1 MKNYLVLIPARAG
14 SQRLPEKNMKM
25 LGDLPLIGHSINYAR
40 QAGFE
45 HITVTTN
52 DFEVAAYAKSK
63 DLNVI
68 HRPDELAGNQEP
80 VISAIQHAL
89 ENLPDDYYSIIL
101 LQPTNPL
108 RPETLLR
115 EAIQIFEEENC
126 ESLMTV
132 SRNVHKLGTISNNRF
147 KPYNYKMGQRS
158 QDLQPLYYENGL
170 LYIFKT
176 ELVKQGKLLGEK
188 NFPLIVEHPFAE
200 IDIDTETDFKKA
212 EMYLNFYK
220 DIY

>member
-1 MKNYLVLIPARAG
+1 MKNYLLLIPARAG
-14 SQRLPEKNMKM
+14 SQRLPGKNMKM

-45 HITVTTN
+45 DITVTTN

-80 VISAIQHAL
+80 VITAIQHAL
-89 ENLPDDYYSIIL
+89 ESMSKKLDAVIL

-108 RPETLLR
+108 RPATLLK
-115 EAIQIFEEENC
+115 EAIKIFEQENC

-132 SRNVHKLGTISNNRF
+132 SRNAHKLGTIKDNVF
-147 KPYNYKMGQRS
+147 EPYNYTMGQRS
-158 QDLQPLYYENGL
+158 QDLEPLYYENGL

-176 ELVKQGKLLGEK
+176 ELVQEGRLLGD
-188 NFPLIVEHPFAE
+188 NNYPFIVEHPFAE
-200 IDIDTETDFKKA
+200 IDIDTEADFIKA
-212 EMYLNFYK
+212 EMYLNHFR
-220 DIY
+220 